1 MTVQKRYNRQE
12 KRRRDRKGARQCRDT
27 PQEWGRITAFGQNG
41 NTTFINQE
49 ETMKHKERLK
59 SYDELPLVLDVAD
72 IQRVMGISRAPAYEL
87 VHSPGFP
94 SFRSGRLIKVS
105 KRAFFDWMARSR
117 EEGGA
122 P

>member
-1 MTVQKRYNRQE
+1 MNYN
-12 KRRRDRKGARQCRDT
+12 
-27 PQEWGRITAFGQNG
+27 N
-41 NTTFINQE
+41 
-49 ETMKHKERLK
+49 RLK

-72 IQRVMGISRAPAYEL
+72 IQRVMGISRASAYEL

-105 KRAFFDWMARSR
+105 KRAFFAWMERSR

>member
-1 MTVQKRYNRQE
+1 MSGYAAGMRQDNRFWVE
-12 KRRRDRKGARQCRDT
+12 RQYY
-27 PQEWGRITAFGQNG
+27 I
-41 NTTFINQE
+41 INQE

-72 IQRVMGISRAPAYEL
+72 IQQVMGISRASAYEL

-105 KRAFFDWMARSR
+105 KRAFFDWMAQSR
-117 EEGGA
+117 EKGGA

>member
-1 MTVQKRYNRQE
+1 MTGRRSDAFRAPMSGYAAGMGQDNRFWVE
-12 KRRRDRKGARQCRDT
+12 RQYY
-27 PQEWGRITAFGQNG
+27 I
-41 NTTFINQE
+41 ISQE
-49 ETMKHKERLK
+49 ETMKYKERLK

-72 IQRVMGISRAPAYEL
+72 IQQVMGISRASAYEL

-105 KRAFFDWMARSR
+105 KRAFFDWMAQSR
-117 EEGGA
+117 EKGGA

>member
-1 MTVQKRYNRQE
+1 MDMTGRRSDAFRAPMLGYAEGMRQ
-12 KRRRDRKGARQCRDT
+12 DNCF
-27 PQEWGRITAFGQNG
+27 WGERLL
-41 NTTFINQE
+41 TTFINQE

-72 IQRVMGISRAPAYEL
+72 IQQVMGISRASAYEL
-87 VHSPGFP
+87 VHTPGFP

-105 KRAFFDWMARSR
+105 KRAFFDWMAQSR
-117 EEGGA
+117 EKGGA